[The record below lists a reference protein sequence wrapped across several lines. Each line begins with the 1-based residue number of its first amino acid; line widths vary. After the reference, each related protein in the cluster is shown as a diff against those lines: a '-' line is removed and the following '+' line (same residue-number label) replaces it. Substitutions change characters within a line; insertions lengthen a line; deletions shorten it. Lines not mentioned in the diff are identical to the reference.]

1 MYCGGVNR
9 AFITSFA
16 VLSLTSA
23 GLAACSSDPGETS
36 TTSTGSGGSGGNA
49 ATATAG
55 STTSS
60 TGATTTSST
69 GAGGGVA
76 AACTETKFGADRP
89 VTLHVPKSYSCDK
102 GAPLVIMLHGYT
114 ATSAIEEGYLGITAE
129 SEKRGFLYAHP
140 DGTKDSM
147 GNQFWNAT
155 DACCNFNGSKVDDS
169 AYITKIITDVQAA
182 YNVDPRRI
190 YLVGHSNGAFMSY
203 RMACEHG
210 DLIAGIASLAGAMY
224 SDVTKCAAAN
234 AVSLL
239 EIHGTSD
246 ATIAYGGGSIGPNTF
261 PGATTSVSDWATID
275 KCSPKA
281 DTTGAPLDLESTLPG
296 NETTIT
302 SYTGCTSG
310 TAVSLWT
317 IAGGPH
323 IPTFTPAFIPNV
335 MDFLY
340 AHPKP

>member
-1 MYCGGVNR
+1 VNR
-9 AFITSFA
+9 ALITSFA
-16 VLSLTSA
+16 VLSFTSA
-23 GLAACSSDPGETS
+23 GLAACSSDPGETA
-36 TTSTGSGGSGGNA
+36 TTTTGSGGSGG
-49 ATATAG
+49 TAI
-55 STTSS
+55 TTTTTGETTTS

-69 GAGGGVA
+69 GTGGGVA
-76 AACTETKFGADRP
+76 AACTGVKFGDDRP

-114 ATSAIEEGYLGITAE
+114 ATSAIEEAYLGITAE

-140 DGTKDSM
+140 DGTKDAM
-147 GNQFWNAT
+147 GNPFWNAT
-155 DACCNFNGSKVDDS
+155 DACCNFNGSKIDDS
-169 AYITKIITDVQAA
+169 AYITKIIKDVQTA
-182 YNVDPRRI
+182 YNVDPKRI

-234 AVSLL
+234 TVSLL
-239 EIHGTSD
+239 EIHGTAD
-246 ATIAYGGGSIGPNTF
+246 ATIAYGGGVIGPNAY

-275 KCSPKA
+275 KCSAAP
-281 DTTGAPLDLESTLPG
+281 DTTGAPLDLESTLAG
-296 NETTIT
+296 NETTVT
-302 SYTGCTSG
+302 NYTGCTSG

-317 IAGGPH
+317 IAGGSH
-323 IPTFTPAFIPNV
+323 IPTFTTAFIPGV